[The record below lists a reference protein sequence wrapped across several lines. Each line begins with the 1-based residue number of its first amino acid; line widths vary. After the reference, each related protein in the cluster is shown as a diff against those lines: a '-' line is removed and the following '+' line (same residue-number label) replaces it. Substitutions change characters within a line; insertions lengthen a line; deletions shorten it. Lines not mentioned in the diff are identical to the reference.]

1 MRGVRSTCTGGRG
14 SAGVGVG
21 RGTPP
26 AAAGHVPTEP
36 RAAGRGDPCPSDSES
51 LRRARCPHVHDPTP
65 SPEPATVRWGESDS
79 GHSQLREAWRLEL
92 RHPKRRSGCPECQ
105 CGDAEQKYFR
115 DPCCCHGY
123 PGITALR
130 ATLFS
135 LHLADMPL

>member
-1 MRGVRSTCTGGRG
+1 MRGVRMRMHWRLGGGTGHWHARMDPL
-14 SAGVGVG
+14 SLERPAGAIDV
-21 RGTPP
+21 R
-26 AAAGHVPTEP
+26 PT
-36 RAAGRGDPCPSDSES
+36 RSR
-51 LRRARCPHVHDPTP
+51 LRRARCPHVHDPAP

-92 RHPKRRSGCPECQ
+92 RHPKCRSGCPECQ

-115 DPCCCHGY
+115 DPCYCHGY